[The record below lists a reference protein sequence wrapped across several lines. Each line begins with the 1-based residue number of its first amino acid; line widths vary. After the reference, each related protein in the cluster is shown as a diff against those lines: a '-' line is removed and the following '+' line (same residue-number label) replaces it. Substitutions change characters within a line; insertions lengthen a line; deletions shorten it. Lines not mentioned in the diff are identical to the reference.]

1 MTSQFEPLI
10 GADLGVSRWFDTTQ
24 ADVDAFAE
32 VVGDR
37 GWIHNDVKASA
48 AGPYGGTLLQGFF
61 MLGCLHRMARDMD
74 LPTEGVLNRFNY
86 GFDRVRFVSPV
97 HTGTRIRGRFRITG
111 VETRDGGDDLV
122 RTNAVVEAEGYERP
136 ALVADWLFYVRYT
149 S

>member
-1 MTSQFEPLI
+1 
-10 GADLGVSRWFDTTQ
+10 
-24 ADVDAFAE
+24 
-32 VVGDR
+32 
-37 GWIHNDVKASA
+37 
-48 AGPYGGTLLQGFF
+48 